1 MHVPI
6 FCSVLFF
13 FFFWVCSALA
23 GWGPEE
29 GQKKKYIYI
38 YSVGSRFYGGGEV
51 VQFFFFGPFLGSEG
65 GMPGGGGGKGREGRG
80 SGRLE
85 KVLSILPLAAF
96 WDPNKAGFVF
106 LWGLKYSVTYR
117 LRDRVLWCRRALQA
131 RRAASPGPSAW
142 KQCCVFCGQHNIA
155 QSYSP
160 MDPKSY
166 PVLLYP
172 APITFSDL
180 PSWGLDGMPP
190 IVVFCWAGVRCPQP
204 RNCCGKSSGI
214 VAAGGY
220 LEIDNGI
227 PWRQASRG
235 R

>member
-1 MHVPI
+1 
-6 FCSVLFF
+6 
-13 FFFWVCSALA
+13 
-23 GWGPEE
+23 
-29 GQKKKYIYI
+29 
-38 YSVGSRFYGGGEV
+38 
-51 VQFFFFGPFLGSEG
+51 
-65 GMPGGGGGKGREGRG
+65 MPGGGGGKGREGRG

-180 PSWGLDGMPP
+180 SSWGLDGMPP
-190 IVVFCWAGVRCPQP
+190 MFFAGLEFVV
-204 RNCCGKSSGI
+204 RNQEI
-214 VAAGGY
+214 VAANQVV
-220 LEIDNGI
+220 L
-227 PWRQASRG
+227 WRQVVIWRSTMEYLGVKRLEVAEVSRQAELSEKRTSPNPIEVG
-235 R
+235 